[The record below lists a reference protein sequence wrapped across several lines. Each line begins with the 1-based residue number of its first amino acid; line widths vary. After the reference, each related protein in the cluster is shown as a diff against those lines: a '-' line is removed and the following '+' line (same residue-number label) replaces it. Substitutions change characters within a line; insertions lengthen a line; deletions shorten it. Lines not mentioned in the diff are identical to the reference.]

1 MKVTANKQ
9 WRVSSRDFFKAACEH
24 CTRIDMAVA
33 AGVPE
38 VIAKAEPFKT
48 DVSALLWVMQGNE
61 YERYVFDQFQ
71 TQLGEDFVELGKT
84 TLDETLSLLKKGTVA
99 VAQGYLENQTEHYLW
114 SGFPDLLL
122 REDFTIEN
130 GQIIQIAAPLADP
143 KYVVWDVK
151 ATSEPDD
158 KYWIQV
164 ASYSEVLEQHGLA
177 SRNDLGL
184 LAKYGKTF
192 NKPRFK
198 ALEQL
203 NVAREILINRL
214 SKATPADITVDFIE
228 QWKCE
233 KPSLCEKDCTFPD
246 LCAHIRKEEHSLH
259 LTYRNTHVAKYN
271 AAGILTYDDLA
282 AAPKNTTAVTDE
294 TFAKDQNWARLLKE
308 EEIRG
313 TYFELLPQE
322 KWLQLPTPTP
332 DDLFFDIEWF
342 NTVFSKDANIF
353 MFGFVD
359 SQEKFVSLDSLK
371 AEDELRNFQEFV
383 KVAISKMNSNPL
395 ARIYHFHTPEV
406 EHLRKLAK
414 RHDQL
419 HDEVEFLVSRMVDL
433 RLNVISMIQ
442 PGSNSYS
449 IKKLERYYD
458 ADIKLNRK
466 ANLVEGGADAMLLY
480 YKATVIDTANA
491 TTHMDIIR
499 AYNRDDCLST
509 KLLRDWLIGCG
520 VKDPAVS

>member
-1 MKVTANKQ
+1 
-9 WRVSSRDFFKAACEH
+9 
-24 CTRIDMAVA
+24 MAVA

-38 VIAKAEPFKT
+38 VLEKTGPFPT
-48 DVSALLWVMQGNE
+48 DVSSLLWVMQGNE

-71 TQLGEDFVELGKT
+71 AQLGEGFVELGKT
-84 TLDETLSLLKKGTVA
+84 TMDETLSLLQKGTVA

-130 GQIIQIAAPLADP
+130 GAIKQVSEPKPEP

-151 ATSEPDD
+151 ATSEPDE

-164 ASYSEVLEQHGLA
+164 ASYSEVLEQYGLA
-177 SRNDLGL
+177 SNNDLGL

-192 NKPRFK
+192 NRPKIT
-198 ALEQL
+198 AIEQL
-203 NVAREILINRL
+203 NDARDILINRL
-214 SKATPADITVDFIE
+214 SKANPTNITVDFIE

-233 KPSLCEKDCTFPD
+233 KPSLCEKDCSFPD
-246 LCAHIRKEEHSLH
+246 LCSHLRKEEHSLY
-259 LTYRNTHVAKYN
+259 LTYRNTNVAKYN
-271 AAGILTYDDLA
+271 AAGILSYDDLA
-282 AAPKNTTAVTDE
+282 AATENTTAVSDE
-294 TFAKDQNWARLLKE
+294 TFSKDQNWARLLTE
-308 EEIRG
+308 EQVRG
-313 TYFELLPQE
+313 TYFELLPKEQ
-322 KWLQLPTPTP
+322 WLELPIPTP

-359 SQEKFVSLDSLK
+359 AEENFTSLDSLN
-371 AEDELRNFQEFV
+371 AGDELRNFQEFV
-383 KVAISKMNSNPL
+383 KVAIAKMNSNPL

-406 EHLRKLAK
+406 EHLRKLAA
-414 RHDQL
+414 RYDQL
-419 HDEVEFLVSRMVDL
+419 HEEVEFLVSRMVDL

-466 ANLVEGGADAMLLY
+466 GNLVEGGADAMLLY
-480 YKATVIDTANA
+480 YKATVVDTANA
-491 TTHMDIIR
+491 TTHMNIIR
-499 AYNRDDCLST
+499 DYNKDDCLST
-509 KLLRDWLIGCG
+509 KLLRDWLLGL
-520 VKDPAVS
+520 PR

>member
-1 MKVTANKQ
+1 MKITPSKQ
-9 WRVSSRDFFKAACEH
+9 WRVSSRDFFKSACEH

-38 VIAKAEPFKT
+38 VLEKTEPFKT
-48 DVSALLWVMQGNE
+48 DVSSLLWVMQGNE
-61 YERYVFDQFQ
+61 YERFVFDQFQ
-71 TQLGEDFVELGKT
+71 AQLGEDFVELGKT
-84 TLDETLSLLKKGTVA
+84 TMDETLSLLKKGTVA

-130 GQIIQIAAPLADP
+130 GIIKQISEPKAEP

-151 ATSEPDD
+151 ATSEPDE

-164 ASYSEVLEQHGLA
+164 ASYSEFLEKYGLA
-177 SRNDLGL
+177 SENDLGL

-192 NKPRFK
+192 NKPRPQ
-198 ALEQL
+198 AIEQL
-203 NVAREILINRL
+203 NDARETLINRL
-214 SKATPADITVDFIE
+214 SKATPTNITVDFIE

-246 LCAHIRKEEHSLH
+246 FCDHLRKEEHSLY
-259 LTYRNTHVAKYN
+259 LTYRNTNVAKYS
-271 AAGILTYDDLA
+271 AAGIFTYDDLA
-282 AAPKNTTAVTDE
+282 AATQNITSVADA
-294 TFAKDQNWARLLKE
+294 TFAKDQNWARLLRE
-308 EEIRG
+308 EEVRG
-313 TYFELLPQE
+313 TYYELLPKEQWME
-322 KWLQLPTPTP
+322 LPTPTP

-342 NTVFSKDANIF
+342 NNVFSKDANIF

-359 SQEKFVSLDSLK
+359 AEEDFTSLDSLK

-383 KVAISKMNSNPL
+383 NIAISKMNSNPL

-414 RHDQL
+414 RHEQL

-458 ADIKLNRK
+458 ADTQLNRK
-466 ANLVEGGADAMLLY
+466 GNLVEGGADAMLLY
-480 YKATVIDTANA
+480 YKATVIDQANA

-509 KLLRDWLIGCG
+509 KLLRDWLLTL
-520 VKDPAVS
+520 D

>member
-1 MKVTANKQ
+1 MKVTKDSRWQ
-9 WRVSSRDFFKAACEH
+9 VSSRDFFKSECEH

-38 VIAKAEPFKT
+38 VLAKTDPFKI
-48 DVSALLWVMQGNE
+48 DVGALLWVMQGNE
-61 YERYVFDQFQ
+61 YEHAVFDGFKR
-71 TQLGEDFVELGKT
+71 QLAGDFVELEKT
-84 TLDETLSLLKKGTVA
+84 TMNETLDLLRKGTIA
-99 VAQGYLENQTEHYLW
+99 VAQGYLELETDDYFW

-130 GQIIQIAAPLADP
+130 GTIKQISEPKVEP

-151 ATSEPDD
+151 ATSEPDE

-177 SRNDLGL
+177 SENDLGL

-192 NKPRFK
+192 GKPREQ
-198 ALEQL
+198 ALNQL
-203 NVAREILINRL
+203 SQARDVLISRL
-214 SKATPADITVDFIE
+214 RKTTPSTINVDFIE
-228 QWKCE
+228 QWHCL
-233 KPSLCEKDCTFPD
+233 KPSLCTKDCTFPD
-246 LCAHIRKEEHSLH
+246 FCEHLREEEHSLY
-259 LTYRNTHVAKYN
+259 LTYQNRSVEKYN

-282 AAPKNTTAVTDE
+282 ASTANNTTVSDN
-294 TFAKDQNWARLLKE
+294 TFTKDQNWARLLKE
-308 EEIRG
+308 ENIQG
-313 TYFELLPQE
+313 THFELLPKE
-322 KWLQLPTPTP
+322 NWLELPTPTS

-342 NTVFSKDANIF
+342 NTVFSKEANVF
-353 MFGFVD
+353 MFGFVNA
-359 SQEKFVSLDSLK
+359 EEEFTALDSLES
-371 AEDELRNFQEFV
+371 EDELQNFQEFA
-383 KVAISKMNSNPL
+383 KIATAKMNLNPL

-406 EHLRKLAK
+406 EHLRKLAN
-414 RHDQL
+414 RHNQL

-433 RLNVISMIQ
+433 RLITMSMIQ

-458 ADIKLNRK
+458 ADTKLNRK
-466 ANLVEGGADAMLLY
+466 GNLVEGGADAMLLY

-499 AYNRDDCLST
+499 DYNKDDCLST
-509 KLLRDWLIGCG
+509 KLLRDWL
-520 VKDPAVS
+520 VSCTSR

>member
-1 MKVTANKQ
+1 MKITPNNQ

-38 VIAKAEPFKT
+38 VLEKTEPFKT
-48 DVSALLWVMQGNE
+48 DVSSLLWVMQGNE
-61 YERYVFDQFQ
+61 YERFVFDQFQ
-71 TQLGEDFVELGKT
+71 TQLGEDFVELDKT
-84 TLDETLSLLKKGTVA
+84 TMEETLSLLRKGTVA

-130 GQIIQIAAPLADP
+130 GEIIQIGKPTPEP

-151 ATSEPDD
+151 ATSEPDE

-164 ASYSEVLEQHGLA
+164 ASYSEFLEQRNLA
-177 SRNDLGL
+177 SEKDLGL

-192 NKPRFK
+192 TKPRST

-203 NVAREILINRL
+203 NVARETLIDRL

-228 QWKCE
+228 QWKCK

-246 LCAHIRKEEHSLH
+246 FCSHLREEEHSLY
-259 LTYRNTHVAKYN
+259 LTYQNRNVEKYN
-271 AAGILTYDDLA
+271 SAGILTYDDLA
-282 AAPKNTTAVTDE
+282 TATENNTTVSDE
-294 TFAKDQNWARLLKE
+294 TFSKDRNWARLLKE
-308 EEIRG
+308 ETLQG
-313 TYFELLPQE
+313 TYFEKLPKEQ
-322 KWLQLPTPTP
+322 WLDLPHPTP

-342 NTVFSKDANIF
+342 NTVFSKEANVF

-359 SQEKFVSLDSLK
+359 ADEQFTALDSLN
-371 AEDELRNFQEFV
+371 AENELQNFKEFV
-383 KVAISKMNSNPL
+383 KIAKPKMESNPL

-414 RHDQL
+414 RHEQL

-433 RLNVISMIQ
+433 RLITMSMIQ

-458 ADIKLNRK
+458 ADTKLNRK
-466 ANLVEGGADAMLLY
+466 GNLVEGGADAMLLY
-480 YKATVIDTANA
+480 YKATVIDPANA
-491 TTHMDIIR
+491 TTYMEIIR
-499 AYNRDDCLST
+499 DYNKDDCLST
-509 KLLRDWLIGCG
+509 KLLRDWLLGL
-520 VKDPAVS
+520 AL

>member
-1 MKVTANKQ
+1 MKITKDFK

-38 VIAKAEPFKT
+38 VLEKTNPFKT
-48 DVSALLWVMQGNE
+48 DVSSLLWVMQGNE
-61 YERYVFDQFQ
+61 YERNVFDQFKA
-71 TQLGEDFVELGKT
+71 QLGEDFVELGKT
-84 TLDETLSLLKKGTVA
+84 TMDETLLLLKKGTVA

-130 GQIIQIAAPLADP
+130 GSIRQVSEPKPEP

-151 ATSEPDD
+151 ATSEPDE

-177 SRNDLGL
+177 SQNDLGL
-184 LAKYGKTF
+184 LVKYGNTF
-192 NKPRFK
+192 QKPRAN
-198 ALEQL
+198 ALAQL
-203 NVAREILINRL
+203 QVARGILINRL
-214 SKATPADITVDFIE
+214 SKVTPSTITDEFID

-246 LCAHIRKEEHSLH
+246 LCQHLRKEEHSLH
-259 LTYRNTHVAKYN
+259 LTYRNTNVAKYN
-271 AAGILTYDDLA
+271 ASGILTYDDLA
-282 AAPKNTTAVTDE
+282 EATENNTSVSDE

-313 TYFELLPQE
+313 TYFELQP
-322 KWLQLPTPTP
+322 KDRWLELPTPTP
-332 DDLFFDIEWF
+332 EDLFFDIEWF
-342 NTVFSKDANIF
+342 NTVFSREANIF

-359 SQEKFVSLDSLK
+359 AEEDFTSLDSLK
-371 AEDELRNFQEFV
+371 AEDELHNFQEFV
-383 KVAISKMNSNPL
+383 RIASLRMNSNPL

-406 EHLRKLAK
+406 EHLKKLAK

-419 HDEVEFLVSRMVDL
+419 HDEVDFLLTRMVDL
-433 RLNVISMIQ
+433 RPTVISMIQ

-449 IKKLERYYD
+449 IKQLERYYD
-458 ADIKLNRK
+458 ADTRLNRK
-466 ANLVEGGADAMLLY
+466 GNLVEGGADAMLLY
-480 YKATVIDTANA
+480 YKATVIDTSNA
-491 TTHMDIIR
+491 TNHFDIIR
-499 AYNRDDCLST
+499 AYNRDDCMST
-509 KLLRDWLIGCG
+509 KLLRDWLL
-520 VKDPAVS
+520 SL